1 MSFLSILSLNP
12 KSNSSYKLNTL
23 FLSLILSINSF
34 GQLVDDVDFLEDI
47 TPLQSSQA
55 QTLINTLFGS
65 DVSSYCSNITMT
77 GGGSNLGGSQIGF
90 FTDMNQAL
98 PSVICDFSTG
108 IVFTTGYLENLSSTS
123 NSTQEMSNSTGSG
136 SDTDF
141 DDGTGTYDVATIEF
155 DLTISSPAVFSGDY
169 FFASDEYLRYVDYG
183 VNDAAKIFVDG
194 TNYALTAS
202 GTEVSIDQINPGV
215 NNSQYVDNAYSSST
229 IAYEPNGFTVKLTFN
244 APLSAGTHRI
254 KIGITDRGD
263 ALLDSWFFFV
273 GNSFVV
279 LPIEL
284 VDFSAERIDQN
295 QVQLA
300 WRTLSETNND
310 YFRIEHSRDIEE
322 WELIDIVQ
330 GKGTSIEES
339 NYSYVHQNASPR
351 VNYYRL
357 VQVDFDGSET
367 ISEMVTV
374 LGNGTSQ
381 ARIFPN
387 PSSGL
392 VSVDFSGSD
401 KLNISVHNPM
411 GRLMLQKEIS
421 KGGTFEMEPGTYIV
435 TMVSG
440 SEVTRQKLIIQ

>member
-1 MSFLSILSLNP
+1 MSLFTIPSLTP
-12 KSNSSYKLNTL
+12 ISNSLCKMNPL
-23 FLSLILSINSF
+23 FLFILLSINSF

-47 TPLQSSQA
+47 TPLHSSQA

-65 DVSSYCSNITMT
+65 DVSANCSNITMT
-77 GGGSNLGGSQIGF
+77 GGGSGLGGSQIGF

-98 PSVICDFSTG
+98 PSEICDFSTG

-123 NSTQEMSNSTGSG
+123 NSTQEMSNTTGSG
-136 SDTDF
+136 SDSDF

-155 DLTISSPAVFSGDY
+155 DFTVSSPAEFSGDY
-169 FFASDEYLRYVDYG
+169 FFSSDEYLEYINYG

-215 NNSQYVDNAYSSST
+215 NNTQYVDNAYSSST

-244 APLSAGTHRI
+244 ASLATGTHRI
-254 KIGITDRGD
+254 KIGIADRGD

-273 GNSFVV
+273 GNSFVI

-284 VDFSAERIDQN
+284 ADFSAERIDQN
-295 QVQLA
+295 EVQLA
-300 WRTLSETNND
+300 WKTLSESNND

-322 WELIDIVQ
+322 WNQIDIVK

-351 VNYYRL
+351 LNYYRL
-357 VQVDFDGSET
+357 VQVDFDGTET
-367 ISEMVTV
+367 ISDIVTV
-374 LGNGTSQ
+374 LGDGTSQ

-387 PSSGL
+387 PSNGL

-401 KLNISVHNPM
+401 KLKISVHNPM
-411 GRLMLQKEIS
+411 GRLMLQKEVS
-421 KGGTFEMEPGTYIV
+421 KGGTFEMETGTYIV
-435 TMVSG
+435 TMENG